1 VGGKSSSPIETRP
14 TLNTNT
20 TNNRNS
26 RLHYRAFRDQGKHKY
41 FPTELFLPIP
51 NYYTVVQ
58 IKNIF
63 EIIFLKSK
71 EMIEFAIVTVKT
83 GASVTHWV
91 RYSSIISNSMAES
104 VTNASFV
111 LGADQRGQQRINRRP
126 SVVSTFTSNIATAIV
141 AIQSNSACIINVYLK
156 KCLPITL
163 LKSLQCPRNHQYNQL
178 LPATT
183 S

>member
-1 VGGKSSSPIETRP
+1 VGGKSYSSIETRP

-26 RLHYRAFRDQGKHKY
+26 RLHYRAFRDQGKHRY

-58 IKNIF
+58 SKNIF

-83 GASVTHWV
+83 GASVSHWV
-91 RYSSIISNSMAES
+91 RYPSIISNSMAES
-104 VTNASFV
+104 VTSASFV
-111 LGADQRGQQRINRRP
+111 LDADQRQGSNLLLVALLAHLLSVHSHRI
-126 SVVSTFTSNIATAIV
+126 
-141 AIQSNSACIINVYLK
+141 
-156 KCLPITL
+156 
-163 LKSLQCPRNHQYNQL
+163 SLQL
-178 LPATT
+178 L
-183 S
+183 

>member
-26 RLHYRAFRDQGKHKY
+26 RLHYRAFRDQRKQIFSHK
-41 FPTELFLPIP
+41 TLLA
-51 NYYTVVQ
+51 TSKLLHCCTKK
-58 IKNIF
+58 KNIF

-104 VTNASFV
+104 RDIVSLAESVINASFV
-111 LGADQRGQQRINRRP
+111 LGADQREG
-126 SVVSTFTSNIATAIV
+126 SNVLIV
-141 AIQSNSACIINVYLK
+141 AH
-156 KCLPITL
+156 L
-163 LKSLQCPRNHQYNQL
+163 L
-178 LPATT
+178 
-183 S
+183 

>member
-14 TLNTNT
+14 TLNTTT
-20 TNNRNS
+20 TNNKNS

-58 IKNIF
+58 RKNIF

-91 RYSSIISNSMAES
+91 RYSSIISNSVAES
-104 VTNASFV
+104 VMLVSFWV
-111 LGADQRGQQRINRRP
+111 RINERA
-126 SVVSTFTSNIATAIV
+126 AT
-141 AIQSNSACIINVYLK
+141 Y
-156 KCLPITL
+156 
-163 LKSLQCPRNHQYNQL
+163 
-178 LPATT
+178 
-183 S
+183 

>member
-58 IKNIF
+58 RKNIF

-104 VTNASFV
+104 VTSASFV
-111 LGADQRGQQRINRRP
+111 LGADQRQG
-126 SVVSTFTSNIATAIV
+126 SNVLIV
-141 AIQSNSACIINVYLK
+141 AHRACFYIQSRWAKTHPLCQIAH
-156 KCLPITL
+156 P
-163 LKSLQCPRNHQYNQL
+163 
-178 LPATT
+178 LPAILPKWWACKFQHYRFNN
-183 S
+183 SLLY